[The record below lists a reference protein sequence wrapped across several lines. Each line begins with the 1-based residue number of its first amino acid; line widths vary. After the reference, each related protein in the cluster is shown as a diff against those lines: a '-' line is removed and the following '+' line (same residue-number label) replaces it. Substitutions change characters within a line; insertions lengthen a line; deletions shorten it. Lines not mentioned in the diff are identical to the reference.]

1 MEIKSILDIDISS
14 FFISLNIY
22 LISREPFKQLI
33 AKLKKWYKNPKKLR
47 RKFTLKHIKKVSSR
61 YFAKKKQEI
70 EDVL

>member
-1 MEIKSILDIDISS
+1 M
-14 FFISLNIY
+14 
-22 LISREPFKQLI
+22 ISREPFKQLI